1 MELLEESIMESCIYW
16 VSCKEKRTRQHV
28 KMHTLLTTPY
38 QDVGGTPGVV
48 GLASPLLFLLSRLF
62 SLGKAATLP
71 LRLCASV
78 GAGVAAPLGV
88 GATEGA
94 TLGGRVSSVGAGGW
108 DDGWAVCSWALF
120 RSSTAFLVL
129 VKTNAPGSPLS
140 GFSSMYSSPYLLV
153 NMSDCMNSASE
164 KSVVASTASV
174 GCDAATTCCDW
185 SRLVGAS
192 VGLPTRLAVGAALAA
207 SYEGGKYEW
216 PLAGLQCV
224 MF

>member
-1 MELLEESIMESCIYW
+1 MEALKEDVIKSCISW
-16 VSCKEKRTRQHV
+16 VSYKKGIVGKTSRC
-28 KMHTLLTTPY
+28 TLSRPKPY
-38 QDVGGTPGVV
+38 QDGGGTPGVV

-62 SLGKAATLP
+62 SLGNAATLP

-94 TLGGRVSSVGAGGW
+94 TLGGRVSSVRAAGW
-108 DDGWAVCSWALF
+108 DDGWAVCSWALL
-120 RSSTAFLVL
+120 RSSTAFLVF
-129 VKTNAPGSPLS
+129 VKTNAPGSPLR

-153 NMSDCMNSASE
+153 NMSDCMKRASE
-164 KSVVASTASV
+164 KSVVVSAASV
-174 GCDAATTCCDW
+174 GCGAAASWDD
-185 SRLVGAS
+185 SRLAGAS
-192 VGLPTRLAVGAALAA
+192 VGLPMRLAVGAGLAA